1 MAVKKLT
8 QVGNSLGFIVEKPIL
23 DLINAGRE
31 TEWNFNI
38 EDGKL
43 VFSPI
48 GKGEHKAK
56 VKNAA
61 KKVMANH
68 INSLKK
74 LAK

>member
-1 MAVKKLT
+1 MAFKKLT
-8 QVGNSLGFIVEKPIL
+8 QIGNSLGFIVEKPIL
-23 DLINAGRE
+23 DLINADRE
-31 TEWNFNI
+31 TGWNFNI
-38 EDGKL
+38 QDGNL

-61 KKVMANH
+61 KKVIANH
-68 INSLKK
+68 TNTLTK